1 MTSKSMSEASY
12 PYTAMDGTCKY
23 NSSATTGVYSSG
35 TYVAI
40 ESNNTAAMKAGLF
53 YKPLSVYIEADA
65 AVFQSYKSGIF
76 TSTSCGTATNH
87 ATNIVGWGTDPTY
100 GDYWIMRNSWGTG
113 WGESGYMRMQ
123 LAAGAGLC
131 GIN

>member
-1 MTSKSMSEASY
+1 MY
-12 PYTAMDGTCKY
+12 FDHFQPFFCF
-23 NSSATTGVYSSG
+23 
-35 TYVAI
+35 
-40 ESNNTAAMKAGLF
+40 KAGLF

-87 ATNIVGWGTDPTY
+87 ATNIVGWGADPIY

-123 LAAGAGLC
+123 VAVGAGLC